1 MIHPCLTNTSSIYTL
16 ELVFSIL
23 ADNLLG
29 FQSATSAVYTVSM
42 SRSADQSLVHESDLI
57 EDRDYDTED
66 ADPQSGTDEEVDTLS
81 QCPVDGNKQYCFLAT
96 PEGEAGAA
104 VGIVYAPHA
113 DKLMVRSLP
122 SCL

>member
-66 ADPQSGTDEEVDTLS
+66 ARS
-81 QCPVDGNKQYCFLAT
+81 
-96 PEGEAGAA
+96 
-104 VGIVYAPHA
+104 
-113 DKLMVRSLP
+113 SLP
-122 SCL
+122 SWHHAPSPLRALELASATVLIPQ